1 MKKTILLVSMFIA
14 FTAASKA
21 QNDKATP
28 AAATPASAAPA
39 TPVSI
44 APASAPAA
52 TPAADNPNAAEF
64 KFEKDE
70 YNYGTIKQGDKVE
83 YDFVFVNT
91 GKEPLVIT
99 DAHGSCGCTVPTWPK
114 EPIKKGEKGTIHVTF
129 NSAGK
134 MGMQDKTVTLNS
146 NAKSNPKVLHLKGTV
161 EAPPAAPATDQAKP
175 TDQKPADAPKN

>member
-21 QNDKATP
+21 QNDKTTPP
-28 AAATPASAAPA
+28 AATTPAAPA
-39 TPVSI
+39 TA
-44 APASAPAA
+44 APAQAA
-52 TPAADNPNAAEF
+52 PAADNPNAADF
-64 KFEKDE
+64 KFEKEE
-70 YNYGTIKQGDKVE
+70 YNFGTIKQGDKVE
-83 YDFVFVNT
+83 YDFSFVNS

-114 EPIKKGEKGTIHVTF
+114 EPVKKGEKGMIHVTF

-161 EAPPAAPATDQAKP
+161 EAPPAAPATEDKKP
-175 TDQKPADAPKN
+175 AEQKPAETPKN

>member
-1 MKKTILLVSMFIA
+1 MGKQLDLCPGHSNFSLEKRDG
-14 FTAASKA
+14 FTK
-21 QNDKATP
+21 
-28 AAATPASAAPA
+28 
-39 TPVSI
+39 
-44 APASAPAA
+44 
-52 TPAADNPNAAEF
+52 EF

-83 YDFVFVNT
+83 YDFTFVNS

-129 NSAGK
+129 NSSGK
-134 MGMQDKTVTLNS
+134 MGMQDKTITLNS
-146 NAKSNPKVLHLKGTV
+146 NAKSNPKVLHIKGTV

-175 TDQKPADAPKN
+175 AEQKPAETPKN

>member
-14 FTAASKA
+14 FIAASKA

-28 AAATPASAAPA
+28 PPAGTPAAPA
-39 TPVSI
+39 TI
-44 APASAPAA
+44 APGAATTA
-52 TPAADNPNAAEF
+52 TPAQDNPNAADF

-70 YNYGTIKQGDKVE
+70 YNFGTIKQGEKVE
-83 YDFVFVNT
+83 YDFAFVNS

-114 EPIKKGEKGTIHVTF
+114 EPIKKGEKGMIHVTF

-161 EAPPAAPATDQAKP
+161 EAPPPAPATEQAKP
-175 TDQKPADAPKN
+175 AEQKPAETPKN

>member
-14 FTAASKA
+14 FTVALKA

-28 AAATPASAAPA
+28 PPASTPA
-39 TPVSI
+39 TI
-44 APASAPAA
+44 APAA
-52 TPAADNPNAAEF
+52 TTPATPAQDNPNAADF

-70 YNYGTIKQGDKVE
+70 YNFGTIKQGENIE
-83 YDFVFVNT
+83 YDFAFVNS

-114 EPIKKGEKGTIHVTF
+114 EPIKKGEKGMIHVKF

-134 MGMQDKTVTLNS
+134 MGMQDKTITLNS

-161 EAPPAAPATDQAKP
+161 EAPPPAPADQAKP
-175 TDQKPADAPKN
+175 AEQKPAETPKN

>member
-14 FTAASKA
+14 FTAASQA

-28 AAATPASAAPA
+28 PTPTPATPA
-39 TPVSI
+39 TI
-44 APASAPAA
+44 APAPAPTAA
-52 TPAADNPNAAEF
+52 PVQDNPNAADF
-64 KFEKDE
+64 KFEKEE
-70 YNYGTIKQGDKVE
+70 YNFGTIKQGDNVE
-83 YDFVFVNT
+83 FDFTFVNS

-114 EPIKKGEKGTIHVTF
+114 EPIKKGEKGAIHVKF

-161 EAPPAAPATDQAKP
+161 EAPPATATDQVKP
-175 TDQKPADAPKN
+175 AEQKPAETPKN

>member
-14 FTAASKA
+14 ISAASQA
-21 QNDKATP
+21 QNDKT
-28 AAATPASAAPA
+28 T
-39 TPVSI
+39 
-44 APASAPAA
+44 APAA
-52 TPAADNPNAAEF
+52 TPSAATPAVAPASPAQDNPNAAEF
-64 KFEKDE
+64 KFEKEE
-70 YNYGTIKQGDKVE
+70 YNFGTIKQGDNVE
-83 YDFVFVNT
+83 FDFTFINS

-114 EPIKKGEKGTIHVTF
+114 EPIKKGEKGSIHVKF

-161 EAPPAAPATDQAKP
+161 EAPPAAPASDQ
-175 TDQKPADAPKN
+175 TKPAEQKSAETPKN